1 MSFSFENVKS
11 LGGNLWKTAVADDR
25 KAELIS
31 QRYELPP
38 LIARIIASRG
48 IAPDE
53 VGSFINPKLQ
63 NLLPDPSVMKGMAE
77 ASSKIAEAVMSG
89 RKIAVIGD

>member
-48 IAPDE
+48 
-53 VGSFINPKLQ
+53 L
-63 NLLPDPSVMKGMAE
+63 
-77 ASSKIAEAVMSG
+77 
-89 RKIAVIGD
+89 R